1 MSDDLPPFFAHLGG
15 AFSVLLL
22 QIGRRVG
29 LLDAVLAGGG
39 TAADIAVRAGTDPRN
54 TDEWLRGMTVAG
66 YLTYEDDGGV
76 FAPTELTSMTFSA
89 AFPVSATSVLDGL
102 WAAPQLY
109 DDVVAAVRSGAGIP
123 SDRLAVYAP
132 FAGVN
137 TPTYEQALVGDW
149 MASVPGLTQ
158 RLADGARVA
167 EIAPGNGAAAAVL
180 GRAFPAST
188 VVGYDLAPKPG
199 TDLPGNVTIREG
211 DARALPD
218 EGPFDLV
225 YCLDS
230 LHHMGDPGAVLTE
243 VRRVLA
249 PGGVVLLGETDLTG
263 DLDQDAQNPASVIAF
278 TSSVV
283 YCLQE
288 ALHGGGEVHSCAEGT
303 RWVEEALDAAGFRDL
318 AVHHS
323 ETGYAIH
330 SGVA

>member
-15 AFSVLLL
+15 AFAVILL
-22 QIGRRVG
+22 QVGRQTG

-39 TAADIAVRAGTDPRN
+39 TADDIAARAGADPRN
-54 TDEWLRGMTVAG
+54 ADEWLRGMTVAG
-66 YLTYEDDGGV
+66 YLTHDDGV
-76 FAPTELTSMTFSA
+76 FTPTETTLMTFSP
-89 AFPVSATSVLDGL
+89 AFPVSATAVLDGL
-102 WAAPQLY
+102 WAAPEVY
-109 DDVVAAVRSGAGIP
+109 GDVVAAVRSGRGIA
-123 SDRLAVYAP
+123 SERLAPYAP
-132 FAGVN
+132 FVGVN
-137 TPTYEQALVGDW
+137 TPTYEQALVDDW
-149 MASVPGLTQ
+149 LAAVPGLTE
-158 RLADGARVA
+158 RLTSGARVA

-199 TDLPGNVTIREG
+199 TDLPGNVSIRQG
-211 DARALPD
+211 DARDLPD

-230 LHHMGDPGAVLTE
+230 LHHLGDPAAVLSG
-243 VRRVLA
+243 VRRVVA
-249 PGGVVLLGETDLTG
+249 PGGVLLVGETDLTG
-263 DLDQDAQNPASVIAF
+263 DLAQDAQNPGSLIAF

-303 RWVEEALDAAGFRDL
+303 RWVEEALATAGFHDL

-330 SGVA
+330 TGVA